1 MKAYLLHGKKDLRR
15 EDIPDPVPGPGE
27 VLVKVR
33 SAGICGSDIHYYQ
46 QGRVGDYVPLNPFVP
61 GHEFSGDV
69 AQTGIN
75 VSEIKVGIRVA
86 VDPSQPCGLCS
97 YCRTGHYNL
106 CENMKY
112 FGAASVVPHLNGA
125 FAEYVVVPE
134 RNCFPLPDSVSFIEA
149 ALLEPLSVA
158 MQAVVR
164 SGIITGKSVMITGG
178 GTIGQLILLAAKAS
192 GAGKIIVSE
201 IMEYQRNFA
210 LQMGADAVLNPQD
223 QSMESEVDE
232 LAKSG
237 FDIIFEASGAEQ
249 AINLALRLVRRGGT
263 IVQLGVLPDKIHI
276 PGNLIMT
283 KELSV
288 MGSFR
293 FANVFDLA
301 LNMVASGEIK
311 VKPLV
316 TQIIP
321 FDRLI
326 EGIEL
331 ASSRKNVIKV
341 EIES

>member
-1 MKAYLLHGKKDLRR
+1 MKAYLLHGKKDLRL
-15 EDIPDPVPGPGE
+15 EEIPDPVPGPGE

-46 QGRVGDYVPLNPFVP
+46 HGRVGDYVPLNAFVP

-69 AQTGIN
+69 AQTGVN
-75 VSEIKVGIRVA
+75 VSKIKVGIRVA

-178 GTIGQLILLAAKAS
+178 GTIGQFILLAAKAS

-210 LQMGADAVLNPQD
+210 LQIGDDAVMNPKD
-223 QSMESEVDE
+223 QSMESSAGE
-232 LAKSG
+232 LVKAG

-263 IVQLGVLPDKIHI
+263 IVQLGFLPDNIQI

-288 MGSFR
+288 LGSFR

-301 LNMVASGEIK
+301 LNMVASGKIK

>member
-1 MKAYLLHGKKDLRR
+1 MKAYLLHGKKDLRL
-15 EDIPDPVPGPGE
+15 EEIPDPVPGPGE

-69 AQTGIN
+69 AQTGVN
-75 VSEIKVGIRVA
+75 
-86 VDPSQPCGLCS
+86 
-97 YCRTGHYNL
+97 
-106 CENMKY
+106 
-112 FGAASVVPHLNGA
+112 
-125 FAEYVVVPE
+125 
-134 RNCFPLPDSVSFIEA
+134 
-149 ALLEPLSVA
+149 
-158 MQAVVR
+158 
-164 SGIITGKSVMITGG
+164 
-178 GTIGQLILLAAKAS
+178 
-192 GAGKIIVSE
+192 VSE

-223 QSMESEVDE
+223 QSMESEVGE
-232 LAKSG
+232 LVKSG
-237 FDIIFEASGAEQ
+237 FAIIFEASGAEQ

>member
-1 MKAYLLHGKKDLRR
+1 MKAYLLHGKKDLRL

-46 QGRVGDYVPLNPFVP
+46 QGRVGDYVPLNTFVP

-69 AQTGIN
+69 AQTGVN
-75 VSEIKVGIRVA
+75 VSEIKV
-86 VDPSQPCGLCS
+86 
-97 YCRTGHYNL
+97 
-106 CENMKY
+106 
-112 FGAASVVPHLNGA
+112 
-125 FAEYVVVPE
+125 
-134 RNCFPLPDSVSFIEA
+134 
-149 ALLEPLSVA
+149 
-158 MQAVVR
+158 
-164 SGIITGKSVMITGG
+164 
-178 GTIGQLILLAAKAS
+178 
-192 GAGKIIVSE
+192 
-201 IMEYQRNFA
+201 
-210 LQMGADAVLNPQD
+210 
-223 QSMESEVDE
+223 
-232 LAKSG
+232 G

-263 IVQLGVLPDKIHI
+263 IVQLGFLPDKIHI

-288 MGSFR
+288 LGSFR

-301 LNMVASGEIK
+301 LNMVASGKIK

>member
-1 MKAYLLHGKKDLRR
+1 MKAYLLHGKKDLRL
-15 EDIPDPVPGPGE
+15 EEIPDPVPCPGE

-69 AQTGIN
+69 AQTGVN
-75 VSEIKVGIRVA
+75 VSKIKVGIRVA

-149 ALLEPLSVA
+149 AILEPLSVA

-210 LQMGADAVLNPQD
+210 LQMGADAVMNPKD
-223 QSMESEVDE
+223 QSMESSAGEHVK
-232 LAKSG
+232 AG

-263 IVQLGVLPDKIHI
+263 IVQLGFLPDKIQI

-288 MGSFR
+288 LGSFR

-301 LNMVASGEIK
+301 LNMVASGKIK